1 MNIVVFGHSIGLD
14 DGVQEDHWT
23 RYLEKRLSTNVVN
36 KCVAQCS
43 EERILFNLKKTK
55 NIDLAIIIH
64 TPPWAIFVPTWD
76 RDIQNVD
83 KDSFNSKVDIL
94 KFLDSAGITGTEEI
108 DEAVDWYSVVSNG
121 MIQELFKRY
130 GIEFEEITPGI
141 QEFLDNGN
149 TTIIKQEFLEL
160 VEKSKGDVE
169 YYNSLFDALTL
180 FRKHLYHPDLA
191 MNRYYGALIQIDQ
204 YITAMNIPCIHLLDN
219 PAWYPKWFKF
229 TSGIVDT
236 ELQKTKRETGPYYVG
251 YNKSCNAL
259 NKEGNE
265 LIYNKIVELA
275 AGAGF
280 EPAFTS

>member
-14 DGVQEDHWT
+14 DGVQKDHWI
-23 RYLEKRLSTNVVN
+23 RYLENHFNTTVVN

-55 NIDLAIIIH
+55 NIDLAIVIH
-64 TPPWAIFVPTWD
+64 TPPWAIFVPSWD

-94 KFLDSAGITGTEEI
+94 KFLDTLGITDEEAI
-108 DEAVDWYSVVSNG
+108 DESVDWYSTVSNG
-121 MIQELFKRY
+121 MVQELFKKY
-130 GIEFEEITPGI
+130 GIEFEEMTPGI
-141 QEFLDNGN
+141 QQFLDTGK
-149 TTIIKQEFLEL
+149 TDIIKQEFLEL
-160 VEKSKGDVE
+160 VKRSKDDVE
-169 YYNSLFDALTL
+169 YYNELFEALALYRT
-180 FRKHLYHPDLA
+180 HLYHPDLA

-204 YITAMNIPCIHLLDN
+204 YLSATKTPCIHLLDN
-219 PAWYPKWFKF
+219 PAWYPKWFNF
-229 TSGIVDT
+229 TSGVVDKD
-236 ELQKTKRETGPYYVG
+236 LQKTKKETGSYYVG
-251 YNKSCNAL
+251 YGKSCNAL

-280 EPAFTS
+280 EPAFTG